1 MSIQLEMTVTGGELA
16 RALLRDEEELAYA
29 LKEMAEDVS
38 TPKDIERVGCNVAD
52 FLQCGDREAVV
63 TFLRALSDAIEGAL

>member
-29 LKEMAEDVS
+29 LKEMAEEVS
-38 TPKDIERVGCNVAD
+38 TSKQIEHLGYEVGSTLYSTNQEEVVA
-52 FLQCGDREAVV
+52 
-63 TFLRALSDAIEGAL
+63 FLRALSDAIEAAP

>member
-29 LKEMAEDVS
+29 LKEMAGEVG
-38 TPKDIERVGCNVAD
+38 TLKDIVRVGSDVAD
-52 FLQCGDREAVV
+52 FLQRADGEEVV
-63 TFLRALSDAIEGAL
+63 TFLRALSDAIEAAL

>member
-29 LKEMAEDVS
+29 LKEMGLKAQVQQWRLKLVKPS
-38 TPKDIERVGCNVAD
+38 
-52 FLQCGDREAVV
+52 
-63 TFLRALSDAIEGAL
+63 

>member
-29 LKEMAEDVS
+29 LKEMAEEVS
-38 TPKDIERVGCNVAD
+38 TPKKIEDLGYEVGSTLSVAQQED
-52 FLQCGDREAVV
+52 VV
-63 TFLRALSDAIEGAL
+63 TFLRALSDAIKAAP